1 LTPFRTKATKQQ
13 KAKLEG
19 EVVQNAG
26 AAKSYAEEAI
36 EFTPDAIDDAKDAV
50 LDALQA
56 QATANALVHAIS
68 SASRLGRVF
77 Y

>member
-1 LTPFRTKATKQQ
+1 
-13 KAKLEG
+13 
-19 EVVQNAG
+19 VVQNAG

-36 EFTPDAIDDAKDAV
+36 EFTPDAIDDAKDAE

-56 QATANALVHAIS
+56 QATANALMHAIS
-68 SASRLGRVF
+68 SASRPGRVF